1 MDGSRNKNKEK
12 DNGEARNSN
21 TGRTARAVRSN
32 RVGYIFTVADG
43 LNENS
48 DEMWEA

>member
-1 MDGSRNKNKEK
+1 MDGSNNKNKEN

-21 TGRTARAVRSN
+21 TIRAARALRTN
-32 RVGYIFTVADG
+32 RIGSIFTVADG

-48 DEMWEA
+48 DEM